1 VTPAVLAIDGGNS
14 KTDVALIAEDGTV
27 LAALRGPGS
36 SQEHLGVDGA
46 MRATDPLIR
55 EVARLAGLP
64 AADGPV
70 ALHISACLAGADLP
84 SEEAALRAAVTA
96 RGWSRST
103 AVLNDTFAVLRAGVA
118 LNDGEIPWGIAV
130 VCGAGINCT
139 GVAPDGRVAR
149 FLAFGFL
156 TGDWGAG
163 EGLAQQVM
171 FHASRHEDGRG
182 SPTTLTAGTAAYFGM
197 ASVADVAV
205 AVHEGRISHE
215 ELLGLTKVL
224 FAAASEGDPAAVS
237 LVERQGEE
245 ICLMIMAA
253 QRQLSLSPADP
264 VPVILG
270 GGLLQARNPLLT
282 ATIRRRLAR
291 DFPGASPLIVDTPP
305 IVGAALLGLDHLA
318 AAADSGRGVAPAAA
332 SARLRAA
339 FATPPPRIDTA
350 AGHPVHDPLSP
361 FWWNA

>member
-14 KTDVALIAEDGTV
+14 KTDVALIADDGTV
-27 LAALRGPGS
+27 LAALRGPGT

-46 MRATDPLIR
+46 MRATDQLIR
-55 EVARLAGLP
+55 EVVRLAGLP
-64 AADGPV
+64 ADQGPV
-70 ALHISACLAGADLP
+70 ALHTSACLAGADLP
-84 SEEAALRAAVTA
+84 SEEEALQTAVTA
-96 RGWSRST
+96 RGWSKST
-103 AVLNDTFAVLRAGVA
+103 TVLNDTFAVLRAGVT
-118 LNDGEIPWGIAV
+118 LSDGEVPWGIAV

-139 GVAPDGRVAR
+139 GVGPDGRVAR

-171 FHASRHEDGRG
+171 FHASRDEDGRG
-182 SPTTLTAGTAAYFGM
+182 SPTALTAGIAGYFGL

-215 ELLGLTKVL
+215 ELLGLTTVL

-245 ICLMIMAA
+245 ICLMISAA
-253 QRQLSLSPADP
+253 RRQLAVPPADP
-264 VPVILG
+264 LPVILG

-282 ATIRRRLAR
+282 ATITRRLAR
-291 DFPGASPLIVDTPP
+291 DIPGATPRIVDAPP

-318 AAADSGRGVAPAAA
+318 AAADSGRRVASRAAT
-332 SARLRAA
+332 ARLRDG
-339 FATPPPRIDTA
+339 FATPPRRADVPA
-350 AGHPVHDPLSP
+350 SPVTHRGVSEW
-361 FWWNA
+361 WWNG

>member
-1 VTPAVLAIDGGNS
+1 
-14 KTDVALIAEDGTV
+14 
-27 LAALRGPGS
+27 
-36 SQEHLGVDGA
+36 
-46 MRATDPLIR
+46 
-55 EVARLAGLP
+55 
-64 AADGPV
+64 
-70 ALHISACLAGADLP
+70 
-84 SEEAALRAAVTA
+84 
-96 RGWSRST
+96 
-103 AVLNDTFAVLRAGVA
+103 VLRAGVA
-118 LNDGEIPWGIAV
+118 LNDGETPWGIAV

-182 SPTTLTAGTAAYFGM
+182 SPTALTAGTAAYFGM
-197 ASVADVAV
+197 ASVADVAI
-205 AVHEGRISHE
+205 AVHEGRISLE
-215 ELLGLTKVL
+215 DLLGLTTVL
-224 FAAASEGDPAAVS
+224 FAAATDGDQAAVS

-245 ICLMIMAA
+245 ISLMILAA

-264 VPVILG
+264 MPVILG

-282 ATIRRRLAR
+282 QTITRRLASAI
-291 DFPGASPLIVDTPP
+291 PGATPRIVDTPP

-332 SARLRAA
+332 AARLREG
-339 FATPPPRIDTA
+339 FATPPPRIETA
-350 AGHPVHDPLSP
+350 TRQVTLHNASP
-361 FWWNA
+361 FWWNG

>member
-1 VTPAVLAIDGGNS
+1 MTPAVLAIDGGNS

-27 LAALRGPGS
+27 LAALRGPGT

-55 EVARLAGLP
+55 EVARMAGLP
-64 AADGPV
+64 AREGPV
-70 ALHISACLAGADLP
+70 ALHTSACLAGADLP
-84 SEEAALRAAVTA
+84 SEEEALQAAVTA

-103 AVLNDTFAVLRAGVA
+103 AVLNDTFAVLRAGVT

-139 GVAPDGRVAR
+139 GVGPDGRVAR

-171 FHASRHEDGRG
+171 FHASRDEDGRG
-182 SPTTLTAGTAAYFGM
+182 SPTALTAGTAAYFGL

-215 ELLGLTKVL
+215 ELLGLTTVL
-224 FAAASEGDPAAVS
+224 FAAASEGDPAAIS

-245 ICLMIMAA
+245 ICLMISAA
-253 QRQLSLSPADP
+253 QRQLSLPLADP
-264 VPVILG
+264 LPVILG
-270 GGLLQARNPLLT
+270 GGLLQARNTLLT
-282 ATIRRRLAR
+282 ATITRRLAR
-291 DFPGASPLIVDTPP
+291 DIPGASPRIVDTPP

-318 AAADSGRGVAPAAA
+318 AVSDSGRRVAPAAA
-332 SARLRAA
+332 AARLREA
-339 FATPPPRIDTA
+339 FDQPPPRIDTA
-350 AGHPVHDPLSP
+350 TGQVIHQSVSGW
-361 FWWNA
+361 WWNG

>member
-1 VTPAVLAIDGGNS
+1 LIPAVLAIDGGNS
-14 KTDVALIAEDGTV
+14 KTDVALIADDGTV

-46 MRATDPLIR
+46 MSATDPLIR
-55 EVARLAGLP
+55 EVSRMAGLP
-64 AADGPV
+64 VGPGPV
-70 ALHISACLAGADLP
+70 ALHTSACLAGADLP
-84 SEEAALRAAVTA
+84 SEEAALQTAVIA
-96 RGWSRST
+96 RGWSKST
-103 AVLNDTFAVLRAGVA
+103 AVLNDTFAVLRAGLA

-139 GVAPDGRVAR
+139 GVAPDRRVAR

-182 SPTTLTAGTAAYFGM
+182 SPTALTAGTAAYFGM

-215 ELLGLTKVL
+215 ELLGLTTVL
-224 FAAASEGDPAAVS
+224 FAAAEDGDQAAVS

-245 ICLMIMAA
+245 ICLMIIAA
-253 QRQLSLSPADP
+253 QRQLALPPTDP

-282 ATIRRRLAR
+282 ATITRHLAL
-291 DFPGASPLIVDTPP
+291 DIPGASPRIVDSPP
-305 IVGAALLGLDHLA
+305 IVGAALLGLDNLAAVSDSGRRVTSA
-318 AAADSGRGVAPAAA
+318 AAA
-332 SARLRAA
+332 ARLREG
-339 FATPPPRIDTA
+339 FASPPPRINTTTGQVA
-350 AGHPVHDPLSP
+350 RQNVNEW
-361 FWWNA
+361 WWNG